1 MIGSTIRITMVNTTT
16 FLTRT
21 GMITMTKRTT
31 KVATRM
37 KKMRKK
43 MTTMMTMRT
52 SLSRL
57 ILIEPSVCLKN
68 YTITAS

>member
-1 MIGSTIRITMVNTTT
+1 MVNTTT

-21 GMITMTKRTT
+21 GMITMTRRKT

-43 MTTMMTMRT
+43 MTKNQAMKKIRKTAPMKMSSISMTGIIIRV
-52 SLSRL
+52 L
-57 ILIEPSVCLKN
+57 
-68 YTITAS
+68 

>member
-1 MIGSTIRITMVNTTT
+1 MVNTTT

-21 GMITMTKRTT
+21 GMNTMTRRKT

-43 MTTMMTMRT
+43 MTKNQAMKKIRKTAPMKMSSISMTGIIIRV
-52 SLSRL
+52 L
-57 ILIEPSVCLKN
+57 
-68 YTITAS
+68 

>member
-1 MIGSTIRITMVNTTT
+1 MIGSTIRITMENTTT

-21 GMITMTKRTT
+21 GMNTMTRRKT

-43 MTTMMTMRT
+43 MTKNQAMKKIRKTAPMKMSSISMTGIIIRV
-52 SLSRL
+52 L
-57 ILIEPSVCLKN
+57 
-68 YTITAS
+68 